1 MSYVRIT
8 SMLKLRGLVG
18 RYTYHLTSI
27 AMCAVLGIAVAT
39 LSANQKLRET
49 NLENK
54 WALPADDIPSLT
66 SDVDTILANPLF
78 GGEPFLT
85 AASAA
90 AVDPDATVIEDW
102 RLIGIVSKG
111 GQTKIIIMNDTIN
124 KLQNAHVGD
133 TLPGGEIL
141 ISIAENSIEFRTGDA
156 LTGIA
161 LFRDIER

>member
-54 WALPADDIPSLT
+54 WALPADDI
-66 SDVDTILANPLF
+66 
-78 GGEPFLT
+78 
-85 AASAA
+85 
-90 AVDPDATVIEDW
+90 
-102 RLIGIVSKG
+102 RC
-111 GQTKIIIMNDTIN
+111 
-124 KLQNAHVGD
+124 
-133 TLPGGEIL
+133 
-141 ISIAENSIEFRTGDA
+141 
-156 LTGIA
+156 
-161 LFRDIER
+161 